1 MLRTLSTACVHID
14 NMISG
19 AISQTREEKKI
30 FFYNFSEFQ
39 NLGAHISQNIYILE
53 KSSTCEK
60 PVNIGSAVSQISPFT
75 SKPQT
80 LTFFIDEIGNVAKPS
95 IS

>member
-19 AISQTREEKKI
+19 AISQTREEKKF

-53 KSSTCEK
+53 KSSTYLRETSQHRFSRVADK
-60 PVNIGSAVSQISPFT
+60 PGYFET
-75 SKPQT
+75 T
-80 LTFFIDEIGNVAKPS
+80 DTYFFYRRDWKRR
-95 IS
+95 